1 LPDIRHSFLRGV
13 IDPTGAIPPNS
24 VYITGISHAPD
35 FPEKVFITRAP
46 CIKAGDGRTIKVVR
60 KKPTSMESETFNW
73 LNELSF
79 GAVIFGFPN
88 NGCRGAPEM
97 IARGDLDGDLY
108 FCCWD
113 NQILKFTTAEP
124 IGDVP
129 IPRKVGTDD
138 CSGNIPKAIAGVT
151 SEDWFCEVNRFM
163 QESAKMKD
171 DIGMLMGKFYKLSTK
186 AADEDK
192 VNFLRNKDAEAFAD
206 AYYDTLE
213 NGKHGTKIVLPA
225 HLWSKLPAK
234 FQSYLVTA

>member
-1 LPDIRHSFLRGV
+1 
-13 IDPTGAIPPNS
+13 